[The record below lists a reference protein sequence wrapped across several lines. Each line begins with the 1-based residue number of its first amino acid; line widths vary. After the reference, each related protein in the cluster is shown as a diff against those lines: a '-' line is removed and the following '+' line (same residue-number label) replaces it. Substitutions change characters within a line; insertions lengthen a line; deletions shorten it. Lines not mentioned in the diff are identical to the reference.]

1 MTRQTHCDPS
11 WPPGLPIDSGIDSPF
26 DLPNMEDQ
34 PCAKLAG
41 SGMRIAIIEDNEALA
56 HAISYRLRDRGHAA
70 DVLHDGKEADRF
82 LAREGADL
90 VVLDINLPRMNGL
103 EILRALRGRG
113 DGVPVILLTARNE
126 TADRVAGLDSG
137 ADDYLVKPFEM
148 DELEARIR
156 ALSRRRNLDYGVRE
170 AIGMLEYDRAGR
182 QILADGVA
190 LEIPRREL
198 AVLECLLE
206 RRGRIVSK
214 AQLTDHVYG
223 VGADVDDTAV
233 EPHVSRLRRRLSD
246 HGVSIK
252 TARGLGYM
260 LETAP

>member
-1 MTRQTHCDPS
+1 
-11 WPPGLPIDSGIDSPF
+11 
-26 DLPNMEDQ
+26 
-34 PCAKLAG
+34 
-41 SGMRIAIIEDNEALA
+41 MRIVIVEDNEALA
-56 HAISYRLRDRGHAA
+56 NAIAYRLRDRGHAA
-70 DVLHDGKEADRF
+70 DVLHDGREADAF

-90 VVLDINLPRMNGL
+90 VVLDINLPGRSGFD
-103 EILRALRGRG
+103 ILRAMRERE
-113 DGVPVILLTARNE
+113 DSAPVILLTARSE
-126 TADRVAGLDSG
+126 TSDRVAGLDMG

-156 ALSRRRNLDYGVRE
+156 ALSRRKSLDYGARE
-170 AIGMLEYDRAGR
+170 RIGRLEFDRTSR
-182 QILADGVA
+182 EFKADGMA
-190 LEIPRREL
+190 LDVPRREM

-233 EPHVSRLRRRLSD
+233 EPHVSRLRKRL
-246 HGVSIK
+246 GAYGISIK

-260 LETAP
+260 LEVAV